1 MDQIPENFNS
11 DIEKINKNTPSR
23 IIEISVEEICLN
35 PMQPRKNIREKDLE
49 DLAQSIREV
58 GIIQPVV
65 LTRKDGLYHLVVG
78 ERRLRAAKLI
88 GMEKIPAILK
98 ESTWED
104 MLVRAL
110 VENLQRE
117 DLNPI
122 EEARAYKLLMADY
135 KYTQEEISA
144 KIGKSRPY
152 VANMLRLLNLP
163 HQVVAEL
170 ESGEISAGHGRA
182 LLRLDNERN
191 IIKAVGKIKKYN
203 LSVRQTEELVKSIKE
218 SQDKTPVFEKP
229 IPREYIDVRDR
240 LSEKL
245 STRVEIKPGKKNS
258 GRIEIHYNSIDD
270 FNRLIEILGVEE
282 KWF

>member
-1 MDQIPENFNS
+1 M
-11 DIEKINKNTPSR
+11 
-23 IIEISVEEICLN
+23 
-35 PMQPRKNIREKDLE
+35 
-49 DLAQSIREV
+49 
-58 GIIQPVV
+58 
-65 LTRKDGLYHLVVG
+65 
-78 ERRLRAAKLI
+78 
-88 GMEKIPAILK
+88 
-98 ESTWED
+98 
-104 MLVRAL
+104 
-110 VENLQRE
+110 
-117 DLNPI
+117 
-122 EEARAYKLLMADY
+122 
-135 KYTQEEISA
+135 
-144 KIGKSRPY
+144 
-152 VANMLRLLNLP
+152 ANMLRLLNLP
-163 HQVVAEL
+163 HQVVADL

-218 SQDKTPVFEKP
+218 SQDKTSVFEKP